1 MGEFRV
7 IIVDDIFTNRLLLSE
22 ILISMGYKF
31 YLAKNGAEAIEE
43 LKTNEY
49 DLIFMDI
56 EMPVM
61 NGIEATSYIRNMM
74 QEPKCDIP
82 IVALTA
88 HNPRLFF
95 DDHSEVGF
103 TGLLTKPYSLKKIKD
118 ILSELFPAQIKQ

>member
-1 MGEFRV
+1 MGQLRV

-22 ILISMGYKF
+22 ILVSLGYTF
-31 YLAKNGAEAIEE
+31 FLAKNGAEAIEE
-43 LKTNEY
+43 LKINEY
-49 DLIFMDI
+49 DIIFMDI

-61 NGIEATSYIRNMM
+61 NGIEATNFIRNEMP
-74 QEPKCDIP
+74 EPKNEIP

-103 TGLLTKPYSLKKIKD
+103 TGLLTKPYSLKKIKGIFED
-118 ILSELFPAQIKQ
+118 YFSA